1 MTEIPF
7 SLTRPMEPN
16 RNMEKKNNNVGEIFT
31 IFTEHSL
38 KIISLAILLC
48 TFVGYFY
55 EYRLLKE
62 FNINIVSFAEIDD
75 FFLAGLKNPIIF
87 ILTFPVLAIELAYI
101 FYIRNTLEDSEKKL
115 IEIAKDLEELSD
127 IAKAKN
133 QHPLITWRNIWI
145 NRIFR
150 KELVKKYSAAVRSI
164 EDQKIENSQLRK
176 FIKKKNESLISELIF
191 SSAVCIAFIGVLS
204 HYQLMIELESIT
216 KNPEQIAYINLRNKI
231 TLPTIDNC
239 KKPLVFITATNKY
252 TFFYQ
257 HGTSKKENPIYVI
270 PNSNIINIKFS
281 NNKCLSK

>member
-1 MTEIPF
+1 
-7 SLTRPMEPN
+7 
-16 RNMEKKNNNVGEIFT
+16 MEKKNNNIGEIFT
-31 IFTEHSL
+31 IFTENSL

-87 ILTFPVLAIELAYI
+87 ILTFPILAIELAYI
-101 FYIRNTLEDSEKKL
+101 FYIRNTLEDSEKQL

-127 IAKAKN
+127 RAKAKN
-133 QHPLITWRNIWI
+133 QNRLITWKNIWI

-150 KELVKKYSAAVRSI
+150 KELVKKYSEAVRSI
-164 EDQKIENSQLRK
+164 EEQKIKNSKLRK
-176 FIKKKNESLISELIF
+176 FIKKKNETLIWELII
-191 SSAVCIAFIGVLS
+191 SSVVCIGLIVVLS
-204 HYQLMIELESIT
+204 HYELMRELESIT
-216 KNPEQIAYINLRNKI
+216 KNPQQIAYINLRNKN

-239 KKPLVFITATNKY
+239 KKPLVFITATNKH

-257 HGTSKKENPIYVI
+257 HGTSEKENSTYVI
-270 PNSNIINIKFS
+270 PNSSIINIKFS
-281 NNKCLSK
+281 DNRCLNN

>member
-1 MTEIPF
+1 
-7 SLTRPMEPN
+7 MEPN

-115 IEIAKDLEELSD
+115 IEIAKVLEELSD

-191 SSAVCIAFIGVLS
+191 SSVVCIAFIGVLS

-216 KNPEQIAYINLRNKI
+216 KNPQQIAIINLRNKI
-231 TLPTIDNC
+231 TLPTIDKR

-257 HGTSKKENPIYVI
+257 HGTGEKENSIYVI